1 VKLADGDIAYDGSTQ
16 NDEHT
21 GLHVFW
27 IKLRRKRRLY
37 GAFYQKFDADYIF
50 NINIYE
56 FGFSNRRLVGNTNHE
71 YMSKLN
77 ENEKQIVISIINEFF
92 IGENIRK
99 RIYIFSLRKSYFSGT
114 VDFDDEWLR

>member
-1 VKLADGDIAYDGSTQ
+1 MDAFQPVKLADGDIAYDGSTQ

-37 GAFYQKFDADYIF
+37 GAFYQKFETYDIF

-56 FGFSNRRLVGNTNHE
+56 FGFSNRRLVGNTNHV

-77 ENEKQIVISIINEFF
+77 ENEKPIVINIINEFF
-92 IGENIRK
+92 IGETIRK
-99 RIYIFSLRKSYFSGT
+99 RIYIFLYEKIF
-114 VDFDDEWLR
+114 F